1 MVIGPCK
8 VISTAGQNL
17 FRTSNLIGSRWS
29 EALLFQSWG
38 SLLVLFGLGA
48 MYCFLN
54 QSCEPFLELPAHPIS
69 RQSWILDSRLWI
81 PDSRYSI
88 QGSLSWISTIP
99 DPQTKV
105 CQIPESG
112 FPYMERMVLFSN
124 FRRFVGNDVKGKQVA
139 NESRATC
146 PSRSDHKKNVK
157 TWRALVNYNP
167 WTWLV

>member
-1 MVIGPCK
+1 MVIAPCK
-8 VISTAGQNL
+8 VISIAGQNL
-17 FRTSNLIGSRWS
+17 FRTSNWFDRFLLAWS
-29 EALLFQSWG
+29 SIVSELAFIVSYVW
-38 SLLVLFGLGA
+38 VRA

-112 FPYMERMVLFSN
+112 FPYMERMVLFIN
-124 FRRFVGNDVKGKQVA
+124 FKRFVANDVKGKQVA

-146 PSRSDHKKNVK
+146 PSRSDHKKIV
-157 TWRALVNYNP
+157 
-167 WTWLV
+167 

>member
-1 MVIGPCK
+1 MVIAPCK
-8 VISTAGQNL
+8 VISTAGQNP
-17 FRTSNLIGSRWS
+17 FRTSNWFDRFLLARSSIVS
-29 EALLFQSWG
+29 ELAFIVSYVW
-38 SLLVLFGLGA
+38 VRA

-112 FPYMERMVLFSN
+112 FPYMERMVLFIN
-124 FRRFVGNDVKGKQVA
+124 FKRFVANDVKGKQVA

-146 PSRSDHKKNVK
+146 PSRSDHKKIV
-157 TWRALVNYNP
+157 
-167 WTWLV
+167 